1 LIVKFEMSC
10 FVLFLI
16 VTVVLTPFCMEN
28 PAPNEP
34 NWFESSLSNS
44 ALKKPVM
51 CAGQN
56 AVAIMIKFDIFENIN
71 TWLK

>member
-1 LIVKFEMSC
+1 
-10 FVLFLI
+10 
-16 VTVVLTPFCMEN
+16 MEN

-34 NWFESSLSNS
+34 NSFEFSLSNS

-56 AVAIMIKFDIFENIN
+56 AVAI
-71 TWLK
+71 